1 MYTLWS
7 IPFMGILTVVMFML
21 EVRGHS
27 QLYDSFNESQLGMY
41 LLCSTVH
48 AIDFGLMV
56 HVEVLL
62 YNDNMKGE
70 WKRTDN
76 LNT

>member
-27 QLYDSFNESQLGMY
+27 QLYDSFSESQLGMY
-41 LLCSTVH
+41 IHTTYFAL
-48 AIDFGLMV
+48 
-56 HVEVLL
+56 
-62 YNDNMKGE
+62 
-70 WKRTDN
+70 
-76 LNT
+76 